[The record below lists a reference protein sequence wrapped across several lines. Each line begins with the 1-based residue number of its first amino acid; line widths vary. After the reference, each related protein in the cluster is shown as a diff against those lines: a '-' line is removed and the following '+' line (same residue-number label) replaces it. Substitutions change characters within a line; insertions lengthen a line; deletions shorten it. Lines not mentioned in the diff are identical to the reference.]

1 MAELGGDAY
10 RLKVL
15 ELFVA
20 PVGQEAGSASRRRED
35 IRRLADTADG
45 WYRKAEK
52 INPLDDTLYVR
63 RATVLDLLGRF
74 EEAEALY
81 QQGLTRRPHS
91 RFFHLTYGNHLWRR
105 GDLEGAKTHFEK
117 ALRVPGMTPRPG
129 EGQDP
134 AAEAQTMLDQVKE
147 QIAKGGGKR
156 QAPSRPFNPRED

>member
-1 MAELGGDAY
+1 VAELGGDAY
-10 RLKVL
+10 RLKLL

-20 PVGQEAGSASRRRED
+20 PLEQEAGAASRRKEE
-35 IRRLADTADG
+35 IRQLAETAEG

-52 INPLDDTLYVR
+52 LNPLDDTLYVR

-74 EEAEALY
+74 EEAKVLY
-81 QQGLTRRPHS
+81 QQGLKMRPHS

-117 ALRVPGMTPRPG
+117 ALRVPGMKPRPG

-134 AAEAQTMLDQVKE
+134 ADEAQAMLDQVKE
-147 QIAKGGGKR
+147 QIAKGGQKR
-156 QAPSRPFNPRED
+156 QAPSRRFNPYED